1 MATSSPTAT
10 SSTNTNFIAALGGGS
25 GIDIKA
31 LAQNLVN
38 AEKEPKAAL
47 IQQTIDKTE
56 LRISGYATVSYA
68 VNQVQT
74 ALDGLRNLADFNTFS
89 TASSKAS
96 AVSAKVTGTSAA
108 VGSHEVVVTQLAQ
121 AQRSVSSGFSAGQSL
136 NGGTAFKIS
145 FTIAGSTKPD
155 ITVTDTTPAG
165 VVAAINAAGLDVKAS
180 LLDTGSGATPL
191 RIVLTGQTGAAN
203 SFFLST
209 VATVQGGPVPSLGF
223 PTDALTL
230 AARTSPDRPA
240 LNASLTVNGLSIS
253 RSTNKVSDVIDGV
266 TLDLLS
272 VTGADPAVVTL
283 ARDTA
288 PIKDKIKAIVTAYND
303 LQSILDSALDK
314 DSTVEKL
321 GGALVG
327 DSTIRS
333 LRDQVRRILLPD
345 SASSDSSNT
354 PLSNLRQLGLFVDSD
369 RKMKFATLK
378 ATAAP
383 GESLMSVG
391 DEGRLDQALSS
402 RFEEVTAL
410 FAGSSTSIGIARD
423 MSDRLSGSGAYI
435 DSTASPSSPK
445 KLLAALSQTATQKVA
460 TAKERM
466 ADLERRMSDLLE
478 RYTKQFSIMES
489 LVGQSKST
497 RTSLESSFKGMSANN
512 N

>member
-1 MATSSPTAT
+1 MATSSTTAT
-10 SSTNTNFIAALGGGS
+10 SANTNVIAALGGGS

-74 ALDGLRNLADFNTFS
+74 ALDGLKNIADFNTFS
-89 TASSKAS
+89 TTSSKAS
-96 AVSAKVTGTSAA
+96 AVSAKVTGNSATVA
-108 VGSHEVVVTQLAQ
+108 SHEVVVTQLAQ

-136 NGGTAFKIS
+136 NGGTSFKLS
-145 FTIAGSTKPD
+145 FTIAGVTKPD

-180 LLDTGSGATPL
+180 LLDTGSGNTPL
-191 RIVLTGQTGAAN
+191 RVVLTGATGAAN
-203 SFFLST
+203 SFFVSA
-209 VATVQGGPVPSLGF
+209 VPSAAGGPVPTLGF
-223 PTDALTL
+223 PSDAATL
-230 AARTSPDRPA
+230 AARTAPDRQA
-240 LNASLTVNGLSIS
+240 LNANFTVNGLSVS
-253 RSTNKVSDVIDGV
+253 RSTNKVADVIDGV

-283 ARDTA
+283 SRDTA
-288 PIKDKIKAIVTAYND
+288 PIKEKIKAIVTAYND

-345 SASSDSSNT
+345 GASSDSTNT
-354 PLSNLRQLGLFVDSD
+354 PLSNLRQLGVFVDSD

-378 ATAAP
+378 ASAAP

-402 RFEEVTAL
+402 RFEEVAAM

-445 KLLAALSQTATQKVA
+445 KLLAALSQTATQKVS

-466 ADLERRMSDLLE
+466 ADLERRMTALLE
-478 RYTKQFSIMES
+478 RYTKQFSVMES
-489 LVGQSKST
+489 LVGQSKAT